1 MCCRDADGI
10 TALLDVLGTPKT
22 AADMQERA
30 LSTLAFL
37 VTSPANTKIIV
48 ASNGVAVLVPLL
60 GARSDGIVT
69 AASGILRRL
78 IPLPSG
84 QVCAIYFYNFYK
96 GFRVL
101 VARV

>member
-1 MCCRDADGI
+1 
-10 TALLDVLGTPKT
+10 
-22 AADMQERA
+22 MQERA

-60 GARSDGIVT
+60 GARNESVVT

-78 IPLPSG
+78 LPLPSG
-84 QVCAIYFYNFYK
+84 QACSLPTSSIQNTACSLLERATDLMKIDVRRGVIVFSMCPD
-96 GFRVL
+96 GPC
-101 VARV
+101 